1 MGSRITRLTPFQG
14 FCAETGGAITLFAA
28 THLGIPV
35 STTHTITGSIVGV
48 GAARRVS
55 SVRWNVANRIVVAW
69 VVTIPSAA
77 FIAALVYASAGLL
90 G

>member
-1 MGSRITRLTPFQG
+1 
-14 FCAETGGAITLFAA
+14 
-28 THLGIPV
+28 
-35 STTHTITGSIVGV
+35 
-48 GAARRVS
+48 VS

-77 FIAALVYASAGLL
+77 FIAALVYAATGLF